1 MINLKHNRI
10 GIIVA
15 MSKEFDLVKMLLEDV
30 ESKTI
35 LGFEFAVGRIG
46 RKEIFL
52 QKCGIGKVNSAIATV
67 EMIRNFSPDCI
78 INTGVAGGLDRT
90 IDVSDIVVGSE
101 TTYHDFYCGDVG
113 DHIQELG
120 YPEFIKAND
129 SLVSSLKLSSSS
141 NSSIKF
147 GLICT
152 GDQFITKISELE
164 AIKSKHSSALAV
176 DMESNSI
183 AHACFMYKVP
193 FVSFRIISDTP
204 WVDNHDEQY
213 LNFWNEAPQKTFSL
227 LSDLLSQL

>member
-129 SLVSSLKLSSSS
+129 SL
-141 NSSIKF
+141 
-147 GLICT
+147 
-152 GDQFITKISELE
+152 
-164 AIKSKHSSALAV
+164 
-176 DMESNSI
+176 
-183 AHACFMYKVP
+183 
-193 FVSFRIISDTP
+193 
-204 WVDNHDEQY
+204 
-213 LNFWNEAPQKTFSL
+213 
-227 LSDLLSQL
+227 